1 MKQELWSPLATE
13 LGVPWRA
20 AEAMH
25 WALGQ
30 KDMAQR
36 AGVEPFS
43 MSEATAQLLSTSTQ
57 LHGHSPLSFGQI
69 PGVAPVPSASFPHSA
84 YGTGAAASSTP
95 LPSPA
100 LYGPRDP
107 SLDPTGMSGRLSPHH
122 HPLSQQYFPF
132 TNAGSMAAYRRP
144 SDPGLGSYEFTH
156 MGSQAP
162 SSAPGSITGSTSRS
176 EAISE
181 RLPALGSATGKSQP
195 SSGAGMTGASTLP
208 SLAEIVGG
216 TPAYAGFVGGA
227 PIERAPGESR
237 KPEERGE
244 NISAGQSREAEQR
257 NEERQDDGR
266 LGNGHTKDNPSQ
278 AS

>member
-1 MKQELWSPLATE
+1 MKPELWSPLAAE

-43 MSEATAQLLSTSTQ
+43 MSEATAQLFPTSTQ

-69 PGVAPVPSASFPHSA
+69 PAVTPVPSASFPQSA
-84 YGTGAAASSTP
+84 YGAGAAAGSTP

-162 SSAPGSITGSTSRS
+162 SSAPSSIAGSTSRS

-181 RLPALGSATGKSQP
+181 RLPALGSATGKSQQP
-195 SSGAGMTGASTLP
+195 SGAGVAEASTLP

-216 TPAYAGFVGGA
+216 TPAYAGFVGGP
-227 PIERAPGESR
+227 PIERKPAEAR
-237 KPEERGE
+237 KPEGRAE
-244 NISAGQSREAEQR
+244 NQSAGQSREAEQR
-257 NEERQDDGR
+257 DEERQDDGR
-266 LGNGHTKDNPSQ
+266 LGNGHTEDKPAK